1 MKKIIM
7 TLPQTILTILL
18 SPNKMRSTL
27 LAIKWQIDTAHGED
41 LYTKLVDL
49 NKELFDYF
57 GIYDNESLRT
67 KILDAVKF
75 MD

>member
-1 MKKIIM
+1 M
-7 TLPQTILTILL
+7 TIPDVALNNIL

-27 LAIKWQIDTAHGED
+27 LALKWQIENTPNED
-41 LYTKLVDL
+41 VYTKLVDV
-49 NKELFDYF
+49 NKELFNYF

-67 KILDAVKF
+67 KILGNVKF

>member
-1 MKKIIM
+1 M
-7 TLPQTILTILL
+7 TIPDVALNNIL

-27 LAIKWQIDTAHGED
+27 LALKWQIENTPNED
-41 LYTKLVDL
+41 VYTKLVDV

-67 KILDAVKF
+67 KILGNVKF